1 MDLSKIRELYSTLH
15 LIFHRNKNQHG
26 NTRWWKWL
34 SMLRRLVLRLLLALE
49 SDGKGDKVAVLANH
63 LQRHLVP
70 RCYVEFSTI
79 VTDGQFS
86 PLGTV
91 LLALTARLR
100 KAIFIAESQQISSF
114 DWRRSLSD
122 DRRTKQADLGD
133 SFSQRNDEPA
143 HLPIS
148 VLSPV
153 ATHTDIRKRRED
165 KFEMPHKHEAPQPD
179 LRNGF
184 KRRRK
189 RANPIDDLFDGLA

>member
-1 MDLSKIRELYSTLH
+1 MDLSKIHELYSTLH

-49 SDGKGDKVAVLANH
+49 SDGKGDKVAALANH

-148 VLSPV
+148 VLLPV

-165 KFEMPHKHEAPQPD
+165 KFEMPHKHEVPQPD

-184 KRRRK
+184 KRRR
-189 RANPIDDLFDGLA
+189 NPIDDLFDGLA